1 MKNYMDLTG
10 RTAIVTGASSGLGY
24 EYCKALAENG
34 AKVAAFARRAERLEG
49 LKEEIEKGG
58 GVCLPVPCDVTKEEQ
73 VIQGVQK
80 VIDAWGKI
88 DILVNNAGAM
98 AYCPTTELSLERW
111 QNVVDIS
118 LTGYFLMAREC
129 GKHMIENRYGR
140 IINTASMF
148 GKIASFHNPILA
160 YNATKGAVPNF
171 TRSLA
176 QEWAEYNITVNAI
189 GPGEFPS
196 EMMVF
201 TDEALEELKKR
212 CPIGRPGKIEELCGQ
227 LLLFASEN
235 SAYTTGQTI
244 YIDGGWTAV

>member
-34 AKVAAFARRAERLEG
+34 AKVAAFARRVEKLEK
-49 LKEEIEKGG
+49 LKEEIEEN
-58 GVCLPVPCDVTKEEQ
+58 GVTCLPVPCDVAKEEQ
-73 VIQGVQK
+73 VVQGVQK
-80 VIDAWGKI
+80 VIDTWGKI

-129 GKHMIENRYGR
+129 GKHMIEKRYGR
-140 IINTASMF
+140 VINTASMY
-148 GKIASFHNPILA
+148 GKIASFRNPILA
-160 YNATKGAVPNF
+160 YNATKGAVPNL

-201 TDEALEELKKR
+201 TDEALEELKQR

>member
-10 RTAIVTGASSGLGY
+10 RVAVVTGASSGLGY

-34 AKVAAFARRAERLEG
+34 AKVAAFARRVERLET
-49 LKEEIEKGG
+49 LKEEIETAGG
-58 GVCLPVPCDVTKEEQ
+58 TCLPVQCDVTQEQ
-73 VIQGVQK
+73 QVVDGVQK
-80 VIDAWGKI
+80 VLDTFGKI
-88 DILVNNAGAM
+88 DILVNNAGAI
-98 AYCPTTELSLERW
+98 AYCPTTELALEKW
-111 QNVVDIS
+111 KQVVDIS

-129 GKHMIENRYGR
+129 AKNMIENKYGR

-148 GKIASFHNPILA
+148 GKIASFRNPILA
-160 YNATKGAVPNF
+160 YNATKGAIPNF

-196 EMMVF
+196 EMMVI
-201 TDEALEELKKR
+201 TDEAVEQLKAR
-212 CPIGRPGKIEELCGQ
+212 CPIGRPGKIDELCGQ

-235 SAYTTGQTI
+235 CSYTTGQTI
-244 YIDGGWTAV
+244 YIDGGYTIV